1 MKPLIITVSKDDAF
15 FDVGKESKVYI
26 FENVKEYHDE
36 ICDMIKEN
44 KITYQDLKRIIE
56 SWGGNI
62 ELLTINDLIKNY
74 KKNKAQGLHI

>member
-1 MKPLIITVSKDDAF
+1 MKPLIITVSKDDVF

-44 KITYQDLKRIIE
+44 KISYQDLKKIIE

-74 KKNKAQGLHI
+74 KKIKVQGLHN